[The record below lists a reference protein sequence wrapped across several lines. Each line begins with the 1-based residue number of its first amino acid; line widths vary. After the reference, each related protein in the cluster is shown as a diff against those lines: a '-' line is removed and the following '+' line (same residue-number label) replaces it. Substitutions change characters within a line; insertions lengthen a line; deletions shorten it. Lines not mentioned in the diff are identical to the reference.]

1 MNTQRTILAQ
11 LIIAR
16 DNLEKVLGNL
26 EELSGEEWD
35 NLPFDYYGKTC
46 QGVFDGSSH
55 LDCLI
60 DTLDRSIN
68 GAQSIETDPALEEI
82 YNSLWD

>member
-26 EELSGEEWD
+26 EELSEEEWD
-35 NLPFDYYGKTC
+35 NLPFDYMG
-46 QGVFDGSSH
+46 
-55 LDCLI
+55 
-60 DTLDRSIN
+60 SIN
-68 GAQSIETDPALEEI
+68 GARETDPALDEI